1 MKKFYSLGS
10 CNTCQRILGQLN
22 LGPDFELKDI
32 KKNPITTEELVQLKA
47 LSGSYEALFSKRA
60 MLYKELG
67 LKEKNLSEVDFKG
80 YILEHYTFLKRPVLV
95 FNDTIFIGNSAKVTR
110 VSISR
115 LFCIKSRL
123 F

>member
-32 KKNPITTEELVQLKA
+32 KKKPITTEELVQLKA

-95 FNDTIFIGNSAKVTR
+95 FNDTIFIGNSAKVTEAAQTA
-110 VSISR
+110 
-115 LFCIKSRL
+115 LLNEK
-123 F
+123 

>member
-95 FNDTIFIGNSAKVTR
+95 FNDTIFIGNSAKVTEAAQTALLL
-110 VSISR
+110 SLIH
-115 LFCIKSRL
+115 I
-123 F
+123 